1 MKTPGICEINHIN
14 KLNNHRRVAKNVG
27 GLGYNTLIPTN
38 ERQKMKVEHNLKFV
52 TEFADNHPV
61 TAQMK
66 MLDENTRRV
75 MLESMLKELV
85 GSRLKP
91 ILDEINAG
99 GTYAI
104 LKVAE

>member
-1 MKTPGICEINHIN
+1 MI
-14 KLNNHRRVAKNVG
+14 
-27 GLGYNTLIPTN
+27 
-38 ERQKMKVEHNLKFV
+38 VEHNLKFV
-52 TEFADNHPV
+52 TEFKDGHPV
-61 TAQMK
+61 THQVQ
-66 MLDENTRRV
+66 MLDESTRIL

-85 GSRLKP
+85 GSRLTP